1 MDRLDAMQVLLAV
14 VDEGS
19 LSAGSRRL
27 RAPLPSVSR
36 KVAELERHLG
46 TRLLIRTSRSIQ
58 LTDAGR
64 EYVDA
69 ARGIITQLEDAE
81 RRASGEYDQPRGEL
95 SITMPIEFGRVVG
108 VPIATAFLDEHPE
121 ITLNVLST
129 DRAVQLL
136 EEQVDIAIRMG
147 NLADSSLYAIKVGDV
162 AIVTVASPAYLENRG
177 EPLRPQDLPQHDAAV
192 FGQIEQIWA
201 NFGSD
206 EDRDDKS
213 VQPRQRVRVNTAGAL
228 VAAALNGAGLAR
240 LLSFQVAEHLRD
252 GALVRVLPDYSP
264 TTLPVHLVYAKQ
276 GLMPLKVRAFLDFA
290 APRLREKLQAYR
302 DMCQRSSA
310 TRTVADKPGRSL
322 AASG

>member
-1 MDRLDAMQVLLAV
+1 MDRLDALQVLLAV

-19 LSAGSRRL
+19 LSAGSRKL

-69 ARGIITQLEDAE
+69 ARSILAQLDDAD

-108 VPIATAFLDEHPE
+108 VPIAAAFLEDHPE
-121 ITLNVLST
+121 ITLSVLST

-136 EEQVDIAIRMG
+136 EEQVDIAIRLG
-147 NLADSSLYAIKVGDV
+147 SLADSPLYATKVGDV
-162 AIVTVASPAYLENRG
+162 AIVTVASPAYLERRG
-177 EPLRPQDLPQHDAAV
+177 EPQCPEDLAQHDAAV
-192 FGQIEQIWA
+192 FGEIEQIWA
-201 NFGSD
+201 NFGTVGEQPD
-206 EDRDDKS
+206 TS
-213 VQPRQRVRVNTAGAL
+213 VRPRQRIRVNTAGAL
-228 VAAALNGAGLAR
+228 VATALSGAGLTR
-240 LLSFQVAEHLRD
+240 LLSFQVAEHLQN
-252 GALVRVLPDYSP
+252 GTLVRVLPDYLTS
-264 TTLPVHLVYAKQ
+264 TLPVHLVYAKQ

-290 APRLREKLQAYR
+290 APRLRERLQLHR
-302 DMCQRSSA
+302 DMCQRSTA